1 MFHVLSRGR
10 QCEFSGHTNPCC
22 WATAE
27 QLLYPPCGC
36 SMESMQK
43 WMQLAQHTWSAV
55 PKTTRSSPCS
65 SKEAKS
71 GIHLVNLK
79 PAQNN
84 PVTLWSH
91 PQHLFTS
98 QHLQSPR
105 SDHAAEYSHSRNES
119 SGVFMA
125 MCPVHDSDAYKHMK
139 YKKKMPKIFPHNLAS
154 CTFTL
159 SSKRVI
165 HRAAR
170 SFNSFFLF
178 CLQEP
183 LPDALIGTLRIQR
196 ALLWLW

>member
-27 QLLYPPCGC
+27 QLLYPHCGC
-36 SMESMQK
+36 STESVQK

-71 GIHLVNLK
+71 GIHLVNVK

-84 PVTLWSH
+84 PVTLCSH
-91 PQHLFTS
+91 PQHLFRS

-105 SDHAAEYSHSRNES
+105 SGHAAECSQSRNDG
-119 SGVFMA
+119 SGLFMA
-125 MCPVHDSDAYKHMK
+125 MCPVHDSDAHKHMK
-139 YKKKMPKIFPHNLAS
+139 YKKKCP
-154 CTFTL
+154 
-159 SSKRVI
+159 
-165 HRAAR
+165 R
-170 SFNSFFLF
+170 SFHVTW
-178 CLQEP
+178 
-183 LPDALIGTLRIQR
+183 LPVPSPRPQKESSTG
-196 ALLWLW
+196 LLHPSTAFSYFVYKNHFQMHL